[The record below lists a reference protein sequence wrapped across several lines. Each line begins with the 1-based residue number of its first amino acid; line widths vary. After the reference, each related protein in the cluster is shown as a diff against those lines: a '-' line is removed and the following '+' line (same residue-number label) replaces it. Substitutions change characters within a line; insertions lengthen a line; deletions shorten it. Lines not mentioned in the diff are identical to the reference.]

1 MTWSIRIWSFALVVL
16 LAPVAAGCH
25 PPSEGGSDG
34 GTDTEGDG
42 WTPEELSVEAGRL
55 VDGGAT
61 FEPYADG
68 GDAEIE
74 LVAGFQGGFHVE
86 PDLRLTDLDSD
97 AFTTVI
103 DYVVERTSNGERVNR
118 PSEFT
123 IRSEFGWEELDSGWV
138 HRGNQVIFDIN
149 RPAQIVGD
157 EVELQVSVDLESGAR
172 SQTRVIGTIV
182 DEEQRR

>member
-1 MTWSIRIWSFALVVL
+1 
-16 LAPVAAGCH
+16 
-25 PPSEGGSDG
+25 
-34 GTDTEGDG
+34 
-42 WTPEELSVEAGRL
+42 
-55 VDGGAT
+55 
-61 FEPYADG
+61 
-68 GDAEIE
+68 
-74 LVAGFQGGFHVE
+74 
-86 PDLRLTDLDSD
+86 
-97 AFTTVI
+97 VI